1 MNRSE
6 PFVIT
11 ISREI
16 GSGGRSVAQML
27 AARLQVR
34 FSDKYLINALV
45 EKFHLSV
52 PEIERIKG
60 EKKHWL
66 AGLIDMVAPI
76 PNSGAFIGFEQR
88 LGEDWNRCVSG
99 EDVFQAECEILRA
112 LASEGSC
119 VVAGRTGFYVLR
131 DFPNRLDVFIR
142 APRADR
148 VQRVMD
154 KQGIPAEQAGEI
166 IDSVDESRENYV
178 KQYTGRSRYDLRN
191 YDLVINMDGITE
203 EEAVDLILQYIG

>member
-11 ISREI
+11 VSREI

-34 FSDKYLINALV
+34 FSDKYLVNSLV

-60 EKKHWL
+60 EKKNWL

-88 LGEDWNRCVSG
+88 LGEDWNRRVSS
-99 EDVFQAECEILRA
+99 EDVFKAECEILRE

-119 VVAGRTGFYVLR
+119 VVAGRTGFYAVH
-131 DFPNRLDVFIR
+131 
-142 APRADR
+142 
-148 VQRVMD
+148 
-154 KQGIPAEQAGEI
+154 
-166 IDSVDESRENYV
+166 
-178 KQYTGRSRYDLRN
+178 YTYHR
-191 YDLVINMDGITE
+191 
-203 EEAVDLILQYIG
+203 